1 MQEGT
6 VELREPIE
14 RAMGYVE
21 RWAAPLA
28 ELDAAAA
35 VAGGDDRYIAEDLTH
50 NAGRALD
57 ALLKGREATGRAVD
71 GTVLAALRG
80 VLFATLDNP
89 TGFPAA
95 WCRLADF
102 YYDGQQPGM
111 TCSPHN
117 IREAVQALLE
127 LYRAGGDRE
136 ARRRLG
142 TLLDSLLAI
151 TDDGGLFRADRIAAE
166 PLLYGAVPF
175 VDHQVIGEFYQS
187 CAQNRGR
194 LIMALTQAYR
204 ALGDPRALELA
215 QRFVRLVRAEA
226 FAEDGRLTHLAGNH
240 THSITGTVH
249 GLADWGLLAG
259 DLDTLDHARRIMQ
272 VGLPPTCSSFGWSI
286 EGAWREVIPGRGEVN
301 NTGDMVQ
308 AALILG
314 RAGWPGFF
322 ESAERMI
329 RSHVLPSQW
338 RVGGQLRVGGQPYRQ
353 PADDPKN
360 PPPRVPD
367 GEDGGWGCPAVNDR
381 YGGSRFGVLDIT
393 QGGIQCLCAA
403 IRDGISQDGTSQDG
417 IAQDDIAQD
426 DLGTAVNLLFSS
438 RAPSLQVDSGLPGQ
452 GRLRIAMRGTGR
464 APAALRVRRPS
475 WLDAGRLA
483 VRRDGVPER
492 PSLTDHWMIVPV
504 AGPATVEITFPV
516 ARRGGTE
523 WVNHRPYHVV
533 WDGDQVVAMDP
544 KGECAPMYPSAA
556 ELNGQTAPG
565 SGAGDG

>member
-1 MQEGT
+1 MQDGT

-35 VAGGDDRYIAEDLTH
+35 VAGGDDRFIAEDLTH

-71 GTVLAALRG
+71 GTVLAALRR

-102 YYDGQQPGM
+102 YYDGQRPGM

-127 LYRAGGDRE
+127 LYRSDGDAE

-166 PLLYGAVPF
+166 PSLSGAVPF
-175 VDHQVIGEFYQS
+175 ADHQVIGEFYQS

-194 LIMALTQAYR
+194 LIMALTQVYR

-215 QRFVRLVRAEA
+215 QRFVRLVRTEA
-226 FAEDGRLTHLAGNH
+226 FTEDGRLTHLAGNH

-249 GLADWGLLAG
+249 GLADWGMLAG

-272 VGLPPTCSSFGWSI
+272 VGLPPTCSSFGWSV

-338 RVGGQLRVGGQPYRQ
+338 RIGQIYRR
-353 PADDPKN
+353 PPDDPKN

-381 YGGSRFGVLDIT
+381 YGRSRFGILDIT
-393 QGGIQCLCAA
+393 QGGIQCLWAG
-403 IRDGISQDGTSQDG
+403 IREGISEDH
-417 IAQDDIAQD
+417 
-426 DLGTAVNLLFSS
+426 LGTAVNLLFSN
-438 RAPSLQVDSGLPGQ
+438 RGPSLQVDSGLPEQ
-452 GRLRIAMRGTGR
+452 GRLRVAREGTGR
-464 APAALRVRRPS
+464 APATLRIRRPS
-475 WLDAGRLA
+475 WLDAERLA
-483 VRRDGVPER
+483 VRRDGVAER
-492 PSLTDHWMIVPV
+492 PCLTDHWMIVPV
-504 AGPATVEITFPV
+504 AGAADVEITFPV

-523 WVNHRPYHVV
+523 WVNRRPYHVV

-544 KGECAPMYPSAA
+544 KGECAPMYPSVA
-556 ELNGQTAPG
+556 ELDGRTA
-565 SGAGDG
+565 AT

>member
-1 MQEGT
+1 MAAD

-21 RWAAPLA
+21 RWAAPLV
-28 ELDAAAA
+28 ELDAVAA
-35 VAGGDDRYIAEDLTH
+35 VARGDDRYIAEDLTH
-50 NAGRALD
+50 NVGRALD
-57 ALLKGREATGRAVD
+57 ALLKGREVTGRAVD
-71 GTVLAALRG
+71 GRVLGALRG

-117 IREAVQALLE
+117 LREAMQALLE
-127 LYRAGGDRE
+127 LYRADGDSE

-142 TLLDSLLAI
+142 RLLDTLLAV
-151 TDDGGLFRADRIAAE
+151 TDDDGLYRADRIAAE
-166 PLLYGAVPF
+166 PLLNGALPF
-175 VDHQVIGEFYQS
+175 ADHRVMGEFYQS
-187 CAQNRGR
+187 CTQNRGR
-194 LIMALTQAYR
+194 LIMALTQVYR

-215 QRFVRLVRAEA
+215 QRFVRLVCAEA
-226 FAEDGRLTHLAGNH
+226 FAEDGHLTHFAGNH

-259 DLDTLDHARRIMQ
+259 DLDTLDHARRIME

-286 EGAWREVIPGRGEVN
+286 EGAWREVIPGRGEIN

-314 RAGWPGFF
+314 RAGWPRFF

-338 RVGGQLRVGGQPYRQ
+338 RIGQPYRQ

-381 YGGSRFGVLDIT
+381 YGRSRFGILDIT
-393 QGGIQCLCAA
+393 QGGIQCLWAA
-403 IRDGISQDGTSQDG
+403 VREGV
-417 IAQDDIAQD
+417 AED
-426 DLGTAVNLLFSS
+426 DLGMAVNLLFSN
-438 RAPSLQVDSGLPGQ
+438 RVPSLQVDSGLPER
-452 GRLRIAMRGTGR
+452 GRLRIATRRTER
-464 APAALRVRRPS
+464 APATLRIRRPT

-483 VRRDGVPER
+483 VRREGVPEPHR
-492 PSLTDHWMIVPV
+492 LTDHWLIVPT
-504 AGPATVEITFPV
+504 AGPATVEITIPV
-516 ARRGGTE
+516 PRRSGTE
-523 WVNHRPYHVV
+523 WVDHRPYHVV
-533 WDGDQVVAMDP
+533 WEGDRVVAMDP
-544 KGECAPMYPSAA
+544 KGECAPMYPSVA
-556 ELNGQTAPG
+556 ELDRRTAGP
-565 SGAGDG
+565 

>member
-1 MQEGT
+1 MPAD
-6 VELREPIE
+6 VDLREPIE

-35 VAGGDDRYIAEDLTH
+35 VASGDDRYIAEDLTH
-50 NAGRALD
+50 NVGRALD
-57 ALLKGREATGRAVD
+57 GLLKGREVTGRAVD
-71 GTVLAALRG
+71 GAVLGALRA

-89 TGFPAA
+89 AGFPAA
-95 WCRLADF
+95 WSRLADF
-102 YYDGQQPGM
+102 YYDGHPAGM
-111 TCSPHN
+111 TCSSHN
-117 IREAVQALLE
+117 LREAVQALLE
-127 LYRAGGDRE
+127 LYRADGDAE
-136 ARRRLG
+136 ARGRLG
-142 TLLDSLLAI
+142 TLLDTLLAI
-151 TDDGGLFRADRIAAE
+151 TDDGGLYRADRIAGE
-166 PLLYGAVPF
+166 PLLSGLLPF
-175 VDHQVIGEFYQS
+175 ADHRVIGTFFKS
-187 CAQNRGR
+187 CTQDRGR

-226 FAEDGRLTHLAGNH
+226 FTEDGHLTHFAGNH

-314 RAGWPGFF
+314 RAGWPRFF

-329 RSHVLPSQW
+329 RNHVLPSQW
-338 RVGGQLRVGGQPYRQ
+338 RIGQPYWP
-353 PADDPKN
+353 PADDPRN

-367 GEDGGWGCPAVNDR
+367 DEDGGWGCPAVNDR
-381 YGGSRFGVLDIT
+381 YGRSRFGVLDIT
-393 QGGIQCLCAA
+393 QGGIQCLWAA
-403 IRDGISQDGTSQDG
+403 IREGISEDPRG
-417 IAQDDIAQD
+417 I
-426 DLGTAVNLLFSS
+426 AVNLLFSN
-438 RAPSLQVDSGLPGQ
+438 RAPSLRVDSGLPER
-452 GRLRIAMRGTGR
+452 GRLRIATRRTER
-464 APAALRVRRPS
+464 APAALRIRRPS

-483 VRRDGVPER
+483 VRRDGVPE
-492 PSLTDHWMIVPV
+492 PPFLTDHWLIAPA
-504 AGPATVEITFPV
+504 AGPGTVEVTFPIP
-516 ARRGGTE
+516 RRAGTE

-533 WDGDQVVAMDP
+533 YDGDQMVAMDP
-544 KGECAPMYPSAA
+544 KGECAPMFPGAA
-556 ELNGQTAPG
+556 ELTGQTAT
-565 SGAGDG
+565 STGADRA

>member
-1 MQEGT
+1 MPAD

-50 NAGRALD
+50 NVGRALD

-71 GTVLAALRG
+71 GAVLGTLRA

-95 WCRLADF
+95 WSRLADF
-102 YYDGQQPGM
+102 YHDGQQPGM
-111 TCSPHN
+111 TCSSHN
-117 IREAVQALLE
+117 LREAVQALLE
-127 LYRAGGDRE
+127 LYRADGDAE

-142 TLLDSLLAI
+142 TLLDTLLAI
-151 TDDGGLFRADRIAAE
+151 TGDGGLYRADRIAAE
-166 PLLYGAVPF
+166 PLLNGVLPF
-175 VDHQVIGEFYQS
+175 ADHRVIGAFYQS
-187 CAQNRGR
+187 CTQNRGR
-194 LIMALTQAYR
+194 LIMALTQAYQ

-226 FAEDGRLTHLAGNH
+226 FAEDGHLTHFAGNH

-259 DLDTLDHARRIMQ
+259 DLDTLDHARRVME
-272 VGLPPTCSSFGWSI
+272 VGLPPTCSSCGWSI

-314 RAGWPGFF
+314 RAGWPRFF

-338 RVGGQLRVGGQPYRQ
+338 RIGQPYLR

-381 YGGSRFGVLDIT
+381 YGRSRFGVLDIT
-393 QGGIQCLCAA
+393 QGGIQCLWAA
-403 IRDGISQDGTSQDG
+403 IREGIIEDHFGM
-417 IAQDDIAQD
+417 
-426 DLGTAVNLLFSS
+426 AVNLLFSNQ
-438 RAPSLQVDSGLPGQ
+438 APELQVDSGLPER
-452 GRLRIAMRGTGR
+452 GRLRIATRRTDR
-464 APAALRVRRPS
+464 APAALRIRRPS
-475 WLDAGRLA
+475 WLDAGRLD

-492 PSLTDHWMIVPV
+492 PRLSDHWLIVPA
-504 AGPATVEITFPV
+504 AGAGTVEVTFPV
-516 ARRGGTE
+516 PRGAGTE
-523 WVNHRPYHVV
+523 WVNHRPFHVV
-533 WDGDQVVAMDP
+533 FDGDQVVAMDP
-544 KGECAPMYPSAA
+544 KGECAPMYPSVA
-556 ELNGQTAPG
+556 ELNGEMAALT
-565 SGAGDG
+565 GADRA

>member
-1 MQEGT
+1 MQDGT

-35 VAGGDDRYIAEDLTH
+35 VAGGDDRFIAEDLTH

-71 GTVLAALRG
+71 GAVLAALRG

-127 LYRAGGDRE
+127 LYRSDGDAE

-166 PLLYGAVPF
+166 PSLSGAVPF
-175 VDHQVIGEFYQS
+175 TDHQVIGEFYQS
-187 CAQNRGR
+187 CTQNRGR
-194 LIMALTQAYR
+194 LIMALTQVYR

-226 FAEDGRLTHLAGNH
+226 FTEDGRLTHLAGNH

-249 GLADWGLLAG
+249 GLADWGTLAG

-272 VGLPPTCSSFGWSI
+272 VGLPPTCSSFGWSV

-338 RVGGQLRVGGQPYRQ
+338 RIGQIYSRP
-353 PADDPKN
+353 PDDPKN

-381 YGGSRFGVLDIT
+381 YGRSRFGILDIT
-393 QGGIQCLCAA
+393 QGGIQCLCAG
-403 IRDGISQDGTSQDG
+403 IREGISEDH
-417 IAQDDIAQD
+417 
-426 DLGTAVNLLFSS
+426 LGTAVNLLFSN
-438 RAPSLQVDSGLPGQ
+438 RGPSLQVDSGLPEQ
-452 GRLRIAMRGTGR
+452 GRLRVAREGTGR
-464 APAALRVRRPS
+464 APATLRIRRPS
-475 WLDAGRLA
+475 WLDAERLA
-483 VRRDGVPER
+483 VRRDGVAER
-492 PSLTDHWMIVPV
+492 PCLTDHWMIVPV
-504 AGPATVEITFPV
+504 AGAADVEITFPV

-523 WVNHRPYHVV
+523 WVNRRPYHVV

-544 KGECAPMYPSAA
+544 KGECAPMYPSVA
-556 ELNGQTAPG
+556 ELDGRTA
-565 SGAGDG
+565 AT

>member
-1 MQEGT
+1 MQDGT

-14 RAMGYVE
+14 RAMGYVD

-57 ALLKGREATGRAVD
+57 ALLKGREATGRTVD

-102 YYDGQQPGM
+102 YYDGQRPGM

-117 IREAVQALLE
+117 IREAVQALVE
-127 LYRAGGDRE
+127 LYRAGGDPE

-151 TDDGGLFRADRIAAE
+151 TDDDGLFRADRIAAE
-166 PLLYGAVPF
+166 PLLSGAVPF
-175 VDHQVIGEFYQS
+175 ADHQVIGEFYQS
-187 CAQNRGR
+187 CTQNRGR

-226 FAEDGRLTHLAGNH
+226 FAEDGHLTHFAGNH

-338 RVGGQLRVGGQPYRQ
+338 RIGQPYRR

-360 PPPRVPD
+360 PPPQVPD
-367 GEDGGWGCPAVNDR
+367 SEDGGWGCPAVNDR
-381 YGGSRFGVLDIT
+381 YGRSRFGVLDIT
-393 QGGIQCLCAA
+393 QGGVQCLWAA
-403 IRDGISQDGTSQDG
+403 IREG
-417 IAQDDIAQD
+417 IAQD
-426 DLGTAVNLLFSS
+426 DLGMAVNLLFSN
-438 RAPSLQVDSGLPGQ
+438 RTPSLQVDSGLPEQ
-452 GRLRIAMRGTGR
+452 GRLCIAARGTGR
-464 APAALRVRRPS
+464 APATLRVRRPS

-483 VRRDGVPER
+483 VRRDGVAER
-492 PSLTDHWMIVPV
+492 PCLTDGWLIVPA

-516 ARRGGTE
+516 TRRDGTE
-523 WVNHRPYHVV
+523 WVNHRPYRVV
-533 WDGDQVVAMDP
+533 RDGDQVVAMDP

-556 ELNGQTAPG
+556 ELNGRTEPG
-565 SGAGDG
+565 TGAGGG

>member
-1 MQEGT
+1 MQDGT

-71 GTVLAALRG
+71 SAVLAALRR

-102 YYDGQQPGM
+102 YYDGQHPGM

-117 IREAVQALLE
+117 IREAVQALVE
-127 LYRAGGDRE
+127 LYRADGDQE

-142 TLLDSLLAI
+142 ALLDSLMAI

-166 PLLYGAVPF
+166 PLLSGAVPF

-187 CAQNRGR
+187 CTQNRGR

-226 FAEDGRLTHLAGNH
+226 FTEDGHLTHLAGNH

-272 VGLPPTCSSFGWSI
+272 AGLPPTCSSFGWSI
-286 EGAWREVIPGRGEVN
+286 EGAWREAIPGRGEVN

-338 RVGGQLRVGGQPYRQ
+338 RVGGQRGAGGQPYRQ

-367 GEDGGWGCPAVNDR
+367 AEDGGWGCPAVNDR

-393 QGGIQCLCAA
+393 QGGIQCLWAA
-403 IRDGISQDGTSQDG
+403 IRDGI
-417 IAQDDIAQD
+417 AQDDF
-426 DLGTAVNLLFSS
+426 GTAVHLLFSN
-438 RAPSLQVDSGLPGQ
+438 RVPSLQVDSGLPGR
-452 GRLRIAMRGTGR
+452 GLLRIATEASER
-464 APAALRVRRPS
+464 APATLRVRRPS
-475 WLDAGRLA
+475 WLDGGRLA
-483 VRRDGVPER
+483 VRRDGVAER
-492 PSLTDHWMIVPV
+492 PSLTEHWMIVPV

-516 ARRGGTE
+516 TRRGGTE
-523 WVNHRPYHVV
+523 WVNHRPWHVV

-556 ELNGQTAPG
+556 ELNGRTAPG
-565 SGAGDG
+565 TGPGGG

>member
-1 MQEGT
+1 MPAD

-35 VAGGDDRYIAEDLTH
+35 VAHGDDRYIAEDLTH
-50 NAGRALD
+50 NVGRALD

-71 GTVLAALRG
+71 GAVLGTLRA

-95 WCRLADF
+95 WSRLADF
-102 YYDGQQPGM
+102 YHDGQQPGM
-111 TCSPHN
+111 TCSSHN
-117 IREAVQALLE
+117 LREAVQALLE
-127 LYRAGGDRE
+127 LYRADGDAE

-142 TLLDSLLAI
+142 TLLDTLLAI
-151 TDDGGLFRADRIAAE
+151 TGDGGLYRADRIAAE
-166 PLLYGAVPF
+166 PLLNGVLPF
-175 VDHQVIGEFYQS
+175 ADHRVIGAFYQS
-187 CAQNRGR
+187 CTQNRGR
-194 LIMALTQAYR
+194 LIMALTQAYQ

-226 FAEDGRLTHLAGNH
+226 FAEDGHLTHFAGNH

-259 DLDTLDHARRIMQ
+259 DLDTLDHARRVME

-314 RAGWPGFF
+314 RAGWPRFF

-338 RVGGQLRVGGQPYRQ
+338 RIGQPYLR

-381 YGGSRFGVLDIT
+381 YGRSRFGVLDIT
-393 QGGIQCLCAA
+393 QGGIQCLWAA
-403 IRDGISQDGTSQDG
+403 IREGIIEDHFGM
-417 IAQDDIAQD
+417 
-426 DLGTAVNLLFSS
+426 AVNLLFSNQ
-438 RAPSLQVDSGLPGQ
+438 APELQVDSGLPER
-452 GRLRIAMRGTGR
+452 GRLRIATRRTDR
-464 APAALRVRRPS
+464 APAALRIRRPS
-475 WLDAGRLA
+475 WLDAGRLD

-492 PSLTDHWMIVPV
+492 PRLSDHWLIVPA
-504 AGPATVEITFPV
+504 AGAGTVEVTFPV
-516 ARRGGTE
+516 PRGAGTE
-523 WVNHRPYHVV
+523 WVNHRPFHVV
-533 WDGDQVVAMDP
+533 FDGDQVVAMDP
-544 KGECAPMYPSAA
+544 KGECAPMYPSVA
-556 ELNGQTAPG
+556 ELNGEMAAFT
-565 SGAGDG
+565 GADRA

>member
-1 MQEGT
+1 MQDGT

-21 RWAAPLA
+21 RWAAALA

-57 ALLKGREATGRAVD
+57 ALLKGREATGRSVD
-71 GTVLAALRG
+71 GTVLAALRR

-89 TGFPAA
+89 AGFPAA

-102 YYDGQQPGM
+102 YYDGQRPGM

-117 IREAVQALLE
+117 VREAVQALVE
-127 LYRAGGDRE
+127 LYRADGDQE
-136 ARRRLG
+136 ARRLLG

-166 PLLYGAVPF
+166 PLLSGAVPF

-187 CAQNRGR
+187 CTQNRGR

-249 GLADWGLLAG
+249 GLADWGLLTG

-286 EGAWREVIPGRGEVN
+286 EGAWREAIPGRGEVN

-338 RVGGQLRVGGQPYRQ
+338 RVDGQQRAGGQPYRQ
-353 PADDPKN
+353 PADDPKK

-393 QGGIQCLCAA
+393 QGGIQCLWAA
-403 IRDGISQDGTSQDG
+403 IRDG
-417 IAQDDIAQD
+417 IAQD

-452 GRLRIAMRGTGR
+452 GRLRIATRGTGP

-475 WLDAGRLA
+475 WLDGGRLA
-483 VRRDGVPER
+483 VRRDGVAER
-492 PSLTDHWMIVPV
+492 PSLTDHWMTVPI
-504 AGPATVEITFPV
+504 AGAASVEITFPV

-523 WVNHRPYHVV
+523 WVHHRPYHVV

-544 KGECAPMYPSAA
+544 KGECAPMYPSVA
-556 ELNGQTAPG
+556 ELSGRTAPG
-565 SGAGDG
+565 TGPGGG

>member
-1 MQEGT
+1 MRADSA
-6 VELREPIE
+6 LREPIE

-21 RWAAPLA
+21 RWAAPLV

-35 VAGGDDRYIAEDLTH
+35 VARGDDRYIAEDLTH
-50 NAGRALD
+50 NVGRALD
-57 ALLKGREATGRAVD
+57 ALLKGREVTGRVVD
-71 GTVLAALRG
+71 GKVLGALRG

-117 IREAVQALLE
+117 LREAVQALLE
-127 LYRAGGDRE
+127 LYRADGDEE

-142 TLLDSLLAI
+142 RLLDTLLAI
-151 TDDGGLFRADRIAAE
+151 TDAGGLYRTDRLAAE
-166 PLLYGAVPF
+166 PLLCGVLPFADHRLVGA
-175 VDHQVIGEFYQS
+175 FYQS
-187 CAQNRGR
+187 CTQNRGR

-226 FAEDGRLTHLAGNH
+226 FAEDGHLTHFAGNH

-249 GLADWGLLAG
+249 GLADWGLLGG
-259 DLDTLDHARRIMQ
+259 DLDTLDHARRIME

-286 EGAWREVIPGRGEVN
+286 EGAWREVIPGRGEIN

-314 RAGWPGFF
+314 RAGWPRFF

-338 RVGGQLRVGGQPYRQ
+338 RIGQPYRQ

-381 YGGSRFGVLDIT
+381 YGRSRFGILDIT
-393 QGGIQCLCAA
+393 QGGIQCLWAA
-403 IRDGISQDGTSQDG
+403 VREGV
-417 IAQDDIAQD
+417 AED
-426 DLGTAVNLLFSS
+426 DLGMAVNLLFSN
-438 RAPSLQVDSGLPGQ
+438 RVPSLQVDSGLPER
-452 GRLRIAMRGTGR
+452 GRLRIATRRTER
-464 APAALRVRRPS
+464 APATLRIRRPT

-483 VRRDGVPER
+483 VRREGVPE
-492 PSLTDHWMIVPV
+492 PHLLTDHWLTDHWLIVPT
-504 AGPATVEITFPV
+504 AGPATVEITIPV
-516 ARRGGTE
+516 PRRSGTE
-523 WVNHRPYHVV
+523 WVDHRPYHVV
-533 WDGDQVVAMDP
+533 WEGDRVVAMDP
-544 KGECAPMYPSAA
+544 KGECAPMYPSVA
-556 ELNGQTAPG
+556 ELDRRTAGP
-565 SGAGDG
+565 